1 MSATIATIATTATT
15 ATTSK
20 DPLLPLQ
27 VENEEECSGCSSCSP
42 LSSAPEEVSV
52 EHLLQQIQ
60 DLLRDMSEST
70 EDISHEEHL
79 QMSYASEGLD
89 ALRTKLRSRV
99 PTADELSDMYYEFD
113 RILVRLYRRVL
124 V

>member
-1 MSATIATIATTATT
+1 MSATATTATTAITATT

-20 DPLLPLQ
+20 EPLQ
-27 VENEEECSGCSSCSP
+27 VENEEECISNVIHSP

-60 DLLRDMSEST
+60 GLLRDMSEST

-99 PTADELSDMYYEFD
+99 PTADELTDMYYEFD